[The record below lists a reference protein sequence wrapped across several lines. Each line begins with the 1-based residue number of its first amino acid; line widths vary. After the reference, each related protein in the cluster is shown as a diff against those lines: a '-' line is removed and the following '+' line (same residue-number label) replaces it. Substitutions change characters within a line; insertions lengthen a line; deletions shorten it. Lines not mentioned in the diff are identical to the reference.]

1 MQVQNLSC
9 LPWADKGYI
18 LLLTVLDLQQLDGAG
33 WWSLF
38 FGVFFNSGVC
48 LLVMVGIFLVVV
60 FFFPR

>member
-38 FGVFFNSGVC
+38 FGGFF
-48 LLVMVGIFLVVV
+48 
-60 FFFPR
+60 